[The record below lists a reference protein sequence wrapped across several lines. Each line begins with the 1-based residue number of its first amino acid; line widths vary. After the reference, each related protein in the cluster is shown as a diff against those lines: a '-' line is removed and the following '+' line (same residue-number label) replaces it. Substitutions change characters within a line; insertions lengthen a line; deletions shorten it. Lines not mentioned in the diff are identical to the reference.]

1 MTVFQY
7 DRTFEGLLSAVFD
20 AYAGR
25 VFPERLIGVG
35 EPEPMFTER
44 LFSVET
50 ERSKADRVW
59 RGLQKKMIA
68 RAANQVFHVWLS
80 ELPGCDELL
89 FRYIRKIFDSAAG
102 READFTDAD
111 VLEVHKIAFQ
121 VARESEHIRQFV
133 RFQKAGDDTYF
144 APIEPKYNCLALS
157 LPYFKDRFADQKWM
171 IYDTRRGYGFYY
183 DRSKVVE
190 INLPNDPM
198 DGAVLDAKL
207 MAEDE
212 KLFQT
217 LWSGYF
223 RALTIRERINPKLQ
237 RRLMPARFWKYMPEM
252 QGVELLTTGSEGVH
266 IERKSPNKTDDNVS
280 AEIDK

>member
-20 AYAGR
+20 AYAER

-44 LFSVET
+44 TVHVET

-59 RGLQKKMIA
+59 RGLQKKTISK
-68 RAANQVFHVWLS
+68 AANQVFHVWLS

-89 FRYIRKIFDSAAG
+89 FRYIRKIFDSSAG
-102 READFTDAD
+102 KEADFTDAD
-111 VLEVHKIAFQ
+111 VLAVHKIAFQ

-144 APIEPKYNCLALS
+144 APIEPKYNCLALG

-171 IYDTRRGYGFYY
+171 IYDTRRGYGYYY
-183 DRSKVVE
+183 DLSKVVE

-198 DGAVLDAKL
+198 DGAMLDAKL

-223 RALTIRERINPKLQ
+223 RALTIRERINPQLQ
-237 RRLMPARFWKYMPEM
+237 RRLMPVRFWKYMPEM
-252 QGVELLTTGSEGVH
+252 QGAELLITGSEGVH
-266 IERKSPNKTDDNVS
+266 TDRKSPNKTDDNLS
-280 AEIDK
+280 ADIDK